1 MKKAMIIINPSSGKE
16 QAEENLSRVEDV
28 LKQRGYLVDIKR
40 TEKEQ
45 DATIFA
51 TNACQNSFDAVISM
65 GGDGTLNEIING
77 LAEQPNRPA
86 LGIIPLGTVNDF
98 ARALQIPLDIDEAI
112 QVLELENSRPVDIG
126 KVNDSYFMNI
136 VAVGKIA
143 EASFS
148 VSSKSKTF
156 LGPLAYFMEGIKTMV
171 SKEILHVRLQHDH
184 GVWEGESLLILT
196 SLTNSVG
203 GFEKIAPDAEVDD
216 GLLKC
221 IVIRDVPLFHFAK
234 LAMSVLKGNHVDDPA
249 VEYISTSSLQLSSTQ
264 DLCSNIDGD
273 QGEELPLNII
283 VLARHLNVFVP

>member
-1 MKKAMIIINPSSGKE
+1 MIIINPSSGKE